1 LIRSDSAEARAPLTL
16 EILKALIKVSFES
29 RSVIFKPHARYQTK
43 ERKISFQDVKHVCVN
58 ARFERAPRYE
68 NEKQNWIYEL
78 TGKDLDEVE
87 TTIVIAVDN
96 DERVVTIITCY

>member
-1 LIRSDSAEARAPLTL
+1 MIRSDSAEARAPLTL
-16 EILKALIKVSFES
+16 EILKELIKVSFES

-43 ERKISFQDVKHVCVN
+43 ERKISFQDVKHVCMN
-58 ARFERAPRYE
+58 ARFKQAPRYE
-68 NEKQNWIYEL
+68 NENWKYEL
-78 TGKDLDEVE
+78 TGEDLDEEE